1 MLRSCGI
8 PVSLTPSISG
18 TGGPSADD
26 SGVSPLLAFANLDF
40 LQNQN
45 PHIDTMTRRVNKTTI
60 GATSLMSTLLE
71 TCRPWVDDAGEEL
84 HTGIDVDDKR
94 DVIDNWKLLV
104 VSNVNTNDVGLGA
117 VSATMVW
124 LGVGEVVGGSGVTGV
139 IVRGTMLVGV
149 RVAGGLLGE
158 LTLFLGL

>member
-1 MLRSCGI
+1 
-8 PVSLTPSISG
+8 
-18 TGGPSADD
+18 
-26 SGVSPLLAFANLDF
+26 
-40 LQNQN
+40 
-45 PHIDTMTRRVNKTTI
+45 MTRRVNKTTI

-84 HTGIDVDDKR
+84 DTGMDVDDKR

-104 VSNVNTNDVGLGA
+104 VSNVSTHDVGLG
-117 VSATMVW
+117 VVNATIVG
-124 LGVGEVVGGSGVTGV
+124 LGVGEVVVGGSGVTGV

-149 RVAGGLLGE
+149 GVAGGLLGE